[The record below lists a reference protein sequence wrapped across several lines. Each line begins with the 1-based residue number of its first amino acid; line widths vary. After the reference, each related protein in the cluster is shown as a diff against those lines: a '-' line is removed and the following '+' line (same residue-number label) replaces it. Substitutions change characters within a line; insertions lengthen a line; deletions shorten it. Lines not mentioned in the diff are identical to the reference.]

1 MVKKWAADFKRD
13 RDSLGDDPRQER
25 PATVTTQ
32 EIDKIHYLLLT
43 DRRLTEH
50 FIATELDISQERVHA
65 IIHNHLEMTKVS
77 ARWVPK
83 LLGPDQKRL
92 RCNMSK
98 NNLAIFDA
106 DPHRFISRFVTM
118 DETWVHHF

>member
-1 MVKKWAADFKRD
+1 MLLHTAWLKNGQLISNGAGTAWKITLVKEGLPLSPLRNH
-13 RDSLGDDPRQER
+13 E
-25 PATVTTQ
+25 
-32 EIDKIHYLLLT
+32 KIHDMFLT
-43 DRRLTEH
+43 DLCLTER
-50 FIATELDISQERVHA
+50 FIATELGISQERVHA

-106 DPHRFISRFVTM
+106 DPQ
-118 DETWVHHF
+118 